1 MKRLYADI
9 HRKIGSFELNVLIE
23 SDAKRI
29 GILGASGSG
38 KSMTLRSIA
47 GIEDI
52 DSGRIEVSGRVL
64 YDSKNGVNLK
74 PQKRNVGYM
83 FQNYALFP
91 TMSVIRNVMAGLRGS
106 KEENCIKAREM
117 LKRFNMD
124 GFEDRLPGELSGGQQ
139 QRVALA
145 RIMVTEPE
153 LILLDEPFSALDGY
167 LRDRMQVEMMEMLED
182 YPGQVLMV
190 SHSRDELYRFSE
202 ELFVVREGHILRQG
216 ETKEIFRDPR
226 RIEVAK
232 LTGCK
237 NFSDVIR
244 TDAHTIDAKEW
255 GIRLRLE
262 KEIPE
267 WVGRIG
273 YRAHYFEPVWGERQ
287 ENCIR
292 FDLVR
297 IDDLPFE
304 KNYYIKPE
312 TEPDE
317 SETAH
322 FEDEQTNGHAGS
334 DPAENPVKGH
344 EGTSA
349 AAENLLC
356 WFVQGEEQRIVEERG
371 LPDYLKL
378 NEDSIMFLE

>member
-9 HRKIGSFELNVLIE
+9 HRRIGNFDLNVLIE

-38 KSMTLRSIA
+38 KSLTLRSIA
-47 GIEDI
+47 GIEDV
-52 DSGRIEVSGRVL
+52 DSGHIEVDGRTL
-64 YDSKNGVNLK
+64 YDSASGVNLK

-91 TMSVIRNVMAGLRGS
+91 TMSVLKNVMAGLRGS
-106 KEENCIKAREM
+106 KEENRARAAGM

-124 GFEDRLPGELSGGQQ
+124 GFEERLPGELSGGQQ

-153 LILLDEPFSALDGY
+153 LILLDEPFSALDGF

-202 ELFVVREGHILRQG
+202 ELFVVKDGSILRQG
-216 ETKEIFRDPR
+216 GTKEIFSDPR
-226 RIEVAK
+226 RIEVAR

-237 NFSDVIR
+237 NYSHARRIDKHTLEA
-244 TDAHTIDAKEW
+244 TDW
-255 GIRLRLE
+255 GITLSLK

-267 WVGRIG
+267 WAGRIG
-273 YRAHYFEPVWGERQ
+273 YRAHHFEPVWGERQ

-292 FDLVR
+292 FDLIR
-297 IDDLPFE
+297 TDDLPFE
-304 KNYYIKPE
+304 KNYYIRPE
-312 TEPDE
+312 
-317 SETAH
+317 
-322 FEDEQTNGHAGS
+322 
-334 DPAENPVKGH
+334 
-344 EGTSA
+344 SA
-349 AAENLLC
+349 AYDPDDLLC
-356 WFVQGEEQRIVEERG
+356 WFVQGEEQRVVEERG
-371 LPDYLKL
+371 FPDFLRI
-378 NEDSIMFLE
+378 NEDRVLFLE